1 MSTTKKIVLIVS
13 SVLLV
18 CIICAGI
25 IMATSFGK
33 GGFGMLFGSI
43 KGESQNVNESADLDL
58 SGIDSINVQCVSGK
72 IIIEEGK
79 PHASLNGSI
88 LSSQPKDNYLAVE
101 KNGSTLTVKFD
112 SNMTFPATI
121 SANVTLDVSLPK
133 DVLAN
138 LNVSGA
144 SADAEIRGLQLKD
157 MRVDTASGITTISD
171 CKGDMLHIGAT
182 SGKIDLSD
190 AQFSRIDAGSTSGT
204 VNITDVTGDVSANCT
219 SGDTVIEN
227 ITGSVTAGS
236 TSGVVRITNTTGDVS
251 ITNTSGGAYVS
262 QSQKEIGD
270 IRVAL
275 ISGTVEVKL
284 NPETAFDIDAETT
297 SGGFSTDFD
306 VTVSGSMSKRVVGED
321 LYGKVNGGGPQVNL
335 STVSGSIRV
344 NKLSE

>member
-25 IMATSFGK
+25 LMATSFGS

-43 KGESQNVNESADLDL
+43 KGESLNINESADLDL

-72 IIIEEGK
+72 INVTEGK
-79 PHASLNGSI
+79 PHASLTGSI
-88 LSSQPKDNYLAVE
+88 LSSQPKDNYLVVE

-112 SNMTFPATI
+112 SNVIFPSTI
-121 SANVTLDVSLPK
+121 STNVTLNVSLPK
-133 DVLAN
+133 DVLTN

-157 MRVDTASGITTISD
+157 MRVDTASGFTTISD
-171 CKGDMLHIGAT
+171 CTGGALHIGAA
-182 SGKIDLSD
+182 SGKIDVGD
-190 AQFSRIDAGSTSGT
+190 GQFDRIDASSTSGT
-204 VNITDVTGDVSANCT
+204 VNVTNVTGDVSANCT
-219 SGDTVIEN
+219 SGTVNVEN
-227 ITGSVTAGS
+227 ITGSVKAGS

-270 IRVAL
+270 IRIAL

-284 NPETAFDIDAETT
+284 NPESSFDIDAETT

-321 LYGKVNGGGPQVNL
+321 LSGKVNGGGPQVNL
-335 STVSGSIRV
+335 STTSGSIRV
-344 NKLSE
+344 NKQ

>member
-13 SVLLV
+13 CVLLV

-25 IMATSFGK
+25 IMATSFGS

-43 KGESQNVNESADLDL
+43 KGKSLNVDENADLDL

-72 IIIEEGK
+72 IIVGEGK
-79 PHASLNGSI
+79 PHASLTGSI
-88 LSSQPKDNYLAVE
+88 LSSQPKDNYLVVE
-101 KNGSTLTVKFD
+101 KNGSTLTVRFD
-112 SNMTFPATI
+112 SDMIFPQTI
-121 SANVTLDVSLPK
+121 STNVTLDVSLPK

-144 SADAEIRGLQLKD
+144 SADTEIRELMLKD

-171 CKGDMLHIGAT
+171 CTGNALHIGAA

-190 AQFSRIDAGSTSGT
+190 AQFDRIDASCTSGT
-204 VNITDVTGDVSANCT
+204 VN
-219 SGDTVIEN
+219 IEN

-236 TSGVVRITNTTGDVS
+236 TSGVVRVTNVTGDVS
-251 ITNTSGGAYVS
+251 INNTSGGAYVS
-262 QSQKEIGD
+262 QEQKDIGT
-270 IRVAL
+270 IHVAL

-306 VTVSGSMSKRVVGED
+306 VTVSGSMSKKVVGED
-321 LYGKVNGGGPQVNL
+321 VSGKVNGGGPQVNL
-335 STVSGSIRV
+335 RTVSGSIRV

>member
-13 SVLLV
+13 CVLLV

-25 IMATSFGK
+25 IMATSFGS

-43 KGESQNVNESADLDL
+43 KGKSLNVDENADLDL

-72 IIIEEGK
+72 IIIGEGK
-79 PHASLNGSI
+79 PHASLTGSI
-88 LSSQPKDNYLAVE
+88 LSSQPKDNYLVVE
-101 KNGSTLTVKFD
+101 KNGSTLTVRFD
-112 SNMTFPATI
+112 SDMIFPQTI
-121 SANVTLDVSLPK
+121 STNVTLDVSLPK

-144 SADAEIRGLQLKD
+144 SADTEIRELMLKD

-171 CKGDMLHIGAT
+171 CTGNALHIGAA

-190 AQFSRIDAGSTSGT
+190 TQFDRIDAGSTSGT
-204 VNITDVTGDVSANCT
+204 VNVTNVTGDVSANCT
-219 SGDTVIEN
+219 SGTVNIEN

-236 TSGVVRITNTTGDVS
+236 TSGTVRVTNVTGDVS
-251 ITNTSGGAYVS
+251 INNTSGGAYVS
-262 QSQKEIGD
+262 QEQKDIGA
-270 IRVAL
+270 IRVSL

-306 VTVSGSMSKRVVGED
+306 VTVSGSMSKKVVGED
-321 LYGKVNGGGPQVNL
+321 LSGKVNGGGPQVSL

>member
-1 MSTTKKIVLIVS
+1 MSATKKIVLIAS
-13 SVLLV
+13 CVLLV

-25 IMATSFGK
+25 IMATSFGS

-43 KGESQNVNESADLDL
+43 KSKSIHVDENADLDL

-72 IIIEEGK
+72 IIIGEGK
-79 PHASLNGSI
+79 PHASLTGSI
-88 LSSQPKDNYLAVE
+88 LSGQPKDNYLVVE
-101 KNGSTLTVKFD
+101 KNGSTLTVRFD
-112 SNMTFPATI
+112 SDMIFPQTI
-121 SANVTLDVSLPK
+121 STNVTLDVSLPK

-144 SADAEIRGLQLKD
+144 SADTEIRELMLKD

-171 CKGDMLHIGAT
+171 CTGGTLHIGAA

-190 AQFSRIDAGSTSGT
+190 AQFDRIDTSCTSGT
-204 VNITDVTGDVSANCT
+204 VN
-219 SGDTVIEN
+219 IEN

-236 TSGVVRITNTTGDVS
+236 TSGVVRVTNVTGDVS
-251 ITNTSGGAYVS
+251 INNTSGGAYVS
-262 QSQKEIGD
+262 QEQKDIGA
-270 IRVAL
+270 IHVAL

-306 VTVSGSMSKRVVGED
+306 VTVSGSMSKKVVGED
-321 LYGKVNGGGPQVNL
+321 LSGKVNGGGPQVSL